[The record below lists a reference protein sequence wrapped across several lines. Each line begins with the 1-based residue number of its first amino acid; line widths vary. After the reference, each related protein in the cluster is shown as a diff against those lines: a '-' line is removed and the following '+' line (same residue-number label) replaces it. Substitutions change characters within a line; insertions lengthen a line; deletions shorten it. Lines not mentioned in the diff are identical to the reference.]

1 MVLIAIGLPTN
12 LFILIFPVDFILD
25 RMRTTVNVHGD
36 SIGACVVEKLCEKQ
50 LKEGQSKECRE
61 LAFIIWSWNGNLKTI
76 RCLDM
81 RHGEFTQG
89 KIHFTTIVLKRR
101 NEFFLDL
108 TKWLNSFYCTYFL
121 SSTITFYH
129 SGIASNARKRFVIS
143 FSPDC
148 FSKTFPH
155 YFYHVS
161 CYDVLRHLN
170 RSIEFWLTGFIAFSH
185 PNNPPPE
192 WDSGLWN
199 FTNPWPENAQS
210 TISSIILEV

>member
-1 MVLIAIGLPTN
+1 MSMATASVPASSRSSARN
-12 LFILIFPVDFILD
+12 SSKKVSQKNA
-25 RMRTTVNVHGD
+25 R
-36 SIGACVVEKLCEKQ
+36 ACVYYLIMKWQ
-50 LKEGQSKECRE
+50 LENHKVS
-61 LAFIIWSWNGNLKTI
+61 
-76 RCLDM
+76 
-81 RHGEFTQG
+81 RHETWWIYAG
-89 KIHFTTIVLKRR
+89 KNSFHNDSFEETEWV
-101 NEFFLDL
+101 FLDL

-143 FSPDC
+143 SSPDC

-161 CYDVLRHLN
+161 YYDVLRHLN